1 MHKDTPPPS
10 PRHQVDATATPTG
23 NLYADAMPSPGSER
37 FETLLAHRNL
47 VVERIVSSATLTPTA
62 YVQAQDEWVAL
73 LHGEAT
79 LDVAG
84 TAVPLRAGDH
94 LFLPAGVPHSVL
106 QVSEGALWLAV
117 HLHPSTGPEPPTD
130 ELARDRPER
139 AHHRVPAARVLAKAA
154 CGRRPPGE
162 A

>member
-1 MHKDTPPPS
+1 MRNDTPPSS
-10 PRHQVDATATPTG
+10 PQHQVDATATPTG
-23 NLYADAMPSPGSER
+23 NLYADATPSPGSER

-47 VVERIVSSATLTPTA
+47 VVERIISSTTLTPTA

-79 LDVAG
+79 LEVAG

-117 HLHPSTGPEPPTD
+117 HLHP
-130 ELARDRPER
+130 
-139 AHHRVPAARVLAKAA
+139 AAGSASPD
-154 CGRRPPGE
+154 G
-162 A
+162 